1 MRSYKISFLFIAVM
15 LMSGCLYPESEKTE
29 TQIPGEAQV
38 EMVQNAVEQYQEDS
52 GGMLPIKTVENQRQ
66 YLEYQIDFERLVPDY
81 LDKRPENSYEAGGKY
96 QYIIIDA
103 ENEPKVKLADLGITE
118 EVRSLTI
125 RLDAMGEYV
134 HLGEEIGP
142 NVYQLDLGFYKLSD
156 NPTVTSPY
164 SGSSLNV
171 YYNGGQEFIVD
182 YREDIG
188 RIISENNLEFE
199 TGEDVRHVL
208 YEYTPIVPIYSPEIT
223 VNEKNQ
229 PIFMTSRHKSGQ

>member
-1 MRSYKISFLFIAVM
+1 MRNFKISILLIVAI

-29 TQIPGEAQV
+29 NQVPGETQV
-38 EMVQNAVEQYQEDS
+38 EMVQNAVEEYKKDS
-52 GGMLPIKTVENQRQ
+52 GGMLPIKTKENQRK
-66 YLEYQIDFERLVPDY
+66 YLEYQVDFKMLVPNY

-96 QYIIIDA
+96 QYVIIDA
-103 ENEPKVKLADLGITE
+103 ENDPQVKLADLGITE
-118 EVRSLTI
+118 EIRSLNI

-134 HLGEEIGP
+134 HLGDELGP
-142 NVYQLDLGFYKLSD
+142 NVYQLDLGFYKISE

-164 SGSSLNV
+164 SSSMLNV
-171 YYNGGQEFIVD
+171 YYNGGQKFVVD

-188 RIISENNLEFE
+188 RIIKENNLQFE

-208 YEYTPIVPIYSPEIT
+208 YEYTPIVPIYSPAIT
-223 VNEKNQ
+223 VDEKNQ

>member
-1 MRSYKISFLFIAVM
+1 MRSFKISVLFIAVI
-15 LMSGCLYPESEKTE
+15 LMSGCLYPESEKIE
-29 TQIPGEAQV
+29 NQIPGDAQV

-52 GGMLPIKTVENQRQ
+52 DGLLPIKTKENQRE
-66 YLEYQIDFERLVPDY
+66 YLKYQVDFDMLVPNY
-81 LDKRPENSYEAGGKY
+81 LNERPENSYEAGGKY
-96 QYIIIDA
+96 QYVIIDA
-103 ENEPKVKLADLGITE
+103 ENDPQIKLADLGITGDI
-118 EVRSLTI
+118 RSLTI

-134 HLGEEIGP
+134 ELGEEVGP

-171 YYNGGQEFIVD
+171 YYNGGQEFVVD

-199 TGEDVRHVL
+199 TGEDVRHIL
-208 YEYTPIVPIYSPEIT
+208 YEYTPIVPIYSPQIT
-223 VNEKNQ
+223 VDEKNQ